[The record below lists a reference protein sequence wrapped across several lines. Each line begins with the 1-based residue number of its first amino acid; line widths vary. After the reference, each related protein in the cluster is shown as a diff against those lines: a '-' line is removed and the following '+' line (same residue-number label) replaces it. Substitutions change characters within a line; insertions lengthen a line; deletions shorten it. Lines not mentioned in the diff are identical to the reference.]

1 MRPTLV
7 QIWVQH
13 QTIKQQQ
20 WWWQLI
26 REVLN
31 VMASLPI
38 EAGKAIS
45 SYSFPVAQEIRESVT
60 WFDSKQ
66 SSWERRK
73 QRYVL
78 LIGNN
83 GCWWQRLRFK
93 FPWVMIQWFLWCSSE
108 LNFTLTYLS
117 YLFSVRRLLSGS
129 RLVGEYVLLKSW
141 PCTFGFTF
149 LGALLKLETMD
160 LMLERSREDRE
171 VKSF

>member
-20 WWWQLI
+20 WWF
-26 REVLN
+26 RENLN

-45 SYSFPVAQEIRESVT
+45 SYSFPLHRRFERVLLGSIR
-60 WFDSKQ
+60 SKAAGKG
-66 SSWERRK
+66 EK

-93 FPWVMIQWFLWCSSE
+93 FPWVMIQWFLCCSSE
-108 LNFTLTYLS
+108 LNFALTFLS
-117 YLFSVRRLLSGS
+117 YLFSASRLLSGS
-129 RLVGEYVLLKSW
+129 RLVGEYVLLKA
-141 PCTFGFTF
+141 GIAR
-149 LGALLKLETMD
+149 LG
-160 LMLERSREDRE
+160 SH
-171 VKSF
+171 S